1 MITLTKLNGVS
12 FVLNCDLI
20 EQVSANPD
28 TTVHLTN
35 GNFYIVKETVD
46 DIVKKTIEYRR
57 DIYRNL
63 LDPTMLQSDF

>member
-28 TTVHLTN
+28 TTVDLTN

>member
-35 GNFYIVKETVD
+35 GNFYIVK
-46 DIVKKTIEYRR
+46 KTIEYRR